1 MESNINF
8 KYYAFISYSNEDEEF
23 AKRIQKKYFEETSQK
38 IKDL

>member
-1 MESNINF
+1 MEPNENL
-8 KYYAFISYSNEDEEF
+8 KYYAFISYSHEDKEF